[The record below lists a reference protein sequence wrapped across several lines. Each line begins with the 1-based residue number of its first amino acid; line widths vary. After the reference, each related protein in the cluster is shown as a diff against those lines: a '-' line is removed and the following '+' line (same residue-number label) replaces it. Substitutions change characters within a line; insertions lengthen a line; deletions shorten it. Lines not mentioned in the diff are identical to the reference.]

1 MVYRICILILI
12 LLSFTPNAIASTM
25 TERLD
30 SFPDW
35 NNKPSV
41 QTARGDLE
49 FPDWMAGTWEV
60 TSTLVEQFA
69 PLAPDIVTPGF
80 EDNRS
85 YFNKAIAFQVRF
97 GREYDSPRTKFF
109 SLYTSQPA
117 VVADRA
123 FNSKNITQAYL
134 GTDSVYRVKVDPSNP
149 NRQITLLRGDKRLVS
164 TVTERYS
171 EQLAADEFLATEIIE
186 QLFKSP
192 ERIYLN
198 QVEIL
203 SDYQF
208 ISPENIR
215 GEQITAIYLS
225 PQDPDY
231 FKAGNR
237 PVALYHYHLVL
248 KKQITNKFSEK
259 LPKQ

>member
-1 MVYRICILILI
+1 MVYRICILVLI
-12 LLSFTPNAIASTM
+12 LLSFTQNAIASTI
-25 TERLD
+25 TERLE
-30 SFPDW
+30 SFPNWDS
-35 NNKPSV
+35 KPSV

-49 FPDWMAGTWEV
+49 FPEWMAGTWEA

-80 EDNRS
+80 EDNRN
-85 YFNKAIAFQVRF
+85 YLDRAIAFQVRF
-97 GREYDSPRTKFF
+97 GKEYDSPRAKLF
-109 SLYTSQPA
+109 SFSTPQPT

-134 GTDSVYRVKVDPSNP
+134 GTDSVYKVKVDPNNP
-149 NRQITLLRGDKRLVS
+149 NRQITLLRGDKRLFS
-164 TVTERYS
+164 TVTERDS
-171 EQLAADEFLATEIIE
+171 EQLASNEFLATEIIE

-237 PVALYHYHLVL
+237 PVALYHYHLDL
-248 KKQITNKFSEK
+248 KQ
-259 LPKQ
+259 